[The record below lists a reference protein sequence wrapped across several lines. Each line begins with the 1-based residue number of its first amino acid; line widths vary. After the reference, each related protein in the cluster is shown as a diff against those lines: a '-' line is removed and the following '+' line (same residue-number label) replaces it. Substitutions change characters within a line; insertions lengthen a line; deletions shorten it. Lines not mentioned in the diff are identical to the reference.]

1 MVNVI
6 MSGCYGRMGR
16 VISDLCDGRSDI
28 KIVAGVDVSKFACD
42 TLYPVYGS
50 LEDVKE
56 TADVVIDFSSPKA
69 LTAILTYCEKNDVAA
84 VLCTT
89 GYSKEQLDEIAEASG
104 KIAILR
110 SGNMSLGINTVSKL
124 IKEAAKIL
132 ADNGFDIEIVERH
145 HNNKLDAPSGTALLL
160 ADSINDEF
168 DGKYEYVYDRSDRR
182 EKRPK
187 DEIGI
192 SSVRGGSIVGD
203 HEVIFAGM
211 DEVIEIKHTAYS
223 RAIFGKGAVSAA
235 LFLAGKSAGMY
246 DMGDVIG

>member
-1 MVNVI
+1 MVNAI
-6 MSGCYGRMGR
+6 MCGCYGRMGR

-28 KIVAGVDVSKFACD
+28 RIVAGVDVSTFACN
-42 TLYPVYGS
+42 TVYPVYGNIA
-50 LEDVKE
+50 DVKE
-56 TADVVIDFSSPKA
+56 AADVVIDFSSPKA
-69 LTAILTYCEKNDVAA
+69 LDAILDYCEINGVAA

-89 GYSKEQLDEIAEASG
+89 GHSEEQLGRIKKASES
-104 KIAILR
+104 IAILR

-132 ADNGFDIEIVERH
+132 ADNGFDIEIVEKH
-145 HNNKLDAPSGTALLL
+145 HSNKLDAPSGTAILL
-160 ADSINDEF
+160 ADSINEEF
-168 DGKYEYVYDRSDRR
+168 DGRYDYVFDRSDRR

-192 SSVRGGSIVGD
+192 SSVRGGSIVGE
-203 HEVIFAGM
+203 HEVIFAGL
-211 DEVIEIKHTAYS
+211 DEVIEIRHTAYS

-235 LFLAGKSAGMY
+235 LFLAGKSFGMY